1 MKPLLTSSSGNPDPE
16 LLSALADGELGR
28 TELGAALQA
37 GGQDSATL
45 ARWNAYHLIGHGL
58 RAPSSPVYSADA
70 TFLTGLRQV
79 LAHEPPFISEQP
91 HLAVIQA
98 AKGEAS
104 NDASFR
110 WKLVAGFASV
120 AAVCAIG
127 WNAVATLPYAA
138 KPQLA
143 QASPPA
149 PASQQLVVASPQGPM
164 VRDARIEELMAA
176 HRQFSGASALQVPSG
191 FLQNATLETPRSPER

>member
-1 MKPLLTSSSGNPDPE
+1 MKPLLTSSSDNSDHE
-16 LLSALADGELGR
+16 LLSALADGELGQS
-28 TELGAALQA
+28 ELDAALQA
-37 GGQDSATL
+37 CGQDPATL
-45 ARWNAYHLIGHGL
+45 ARWNTYHLIGHGL

-70 TFLTGLRQV
+70 AFLTGLRQA
-79 LAHEPPFISEQP
+79 LAHEPSLTSDRP

-127 WNAVATLPYAA
+127 WNAVATLPYAGTA
-138 KPQLA
+138 QLA

-191 FLQNATLETPRSPER
+191 FLQNATLETPRSAAR

>member
-79 LAHEPPFISEQP
+79 LAHEPPFIFEQP

-191 FLQNATLETPRSPER
+191 FLQNATLETPRSPAR